1 MGAPCRAPKEHETMK
16 HVSLPGGEKV
26 PALGLGTWR
35 MGESA
40 RTRAAEVA
48 AVREAIGMGYRLI
61 DTAEMYGEG
70 GAESVVGEALRGAV
84 QAGDVRREELF
95 IVSKVYPHNASRAGT
110 VAACE
115 RSLARLGLD
124 HIDLYLLHWR
134 GSHPLRDTVEG
145 FEALR
150 AGQRIR
156 HWGVSNCDVDDLQE
170 LWSVSGACAAN
181 QVWYSMSQ
189 RGAEFD
195 LLPWQRERGVP
206 LMAYS
211 PIDQAELAR
220 NIMLAELGLRRG
232 ITAAQ
237 LALAWTL
244 RDGGVIAI
252 PKAVKTEHL
261 RANLAAADVQ
271 LDRETLAAID
281 TAFPPPKR
289 RQPLAVN

>member
-1 MGAPCRAPKEHETMK
+1 MK

-40 RTRAAEVA
+40 RTRAGEVA
-48 AVREAIGMGYRLI
+48 AVREAIEMGYRLI

-134 GSHPLRDTVEG
+134 GSHPLRETVEG

-150 AGQRIR
+150 ARQSIR

-170 LWSVSGACAAN
+170 LWPVSGACAAN

-189 RGAEFD
+189 RGVEFD

-271 LDRETLAAID
+271 LDRETLAALD

>member
-1 MGAPCRAPKEHETMK
+1 MK
-16 HVSLPGGEKV
+16 FESLPNGEKL

-35 MGESA
+35 MGEA
-40 RTRAAEVA
+40 NTMRAAEVA
-48 AVREAIGMGYRLI
+48 TVREAIELGYRLI

-70 GAESVVGEALRGAV
+70 GAESVVGEAVRGAL
-84 QAGDVRREELF
+84 QAGDVKREELF
-95 IVSKVYPHNASRAGT
+95 IVSKVYPHNAGRAGT
-110 VAACE
+110 EAACE
-115 RSLARLGLD
+115 RSLRRLGLD

-134 GSHPLRDTVEG
+134 GAYPLSETVEG

-150 AGQRIR
+150 ARRRIR
-156 HWGVSNCDVDDLQE
+156 HWGVSNCDLDDLRE
-170 LWSVSGACAAN
+170 LWAISGACAAN

-195 LLPWQRERGVP
+195 LLPWLRERHVP

-211 PIDQAELAR
+211 PIDQSELAH

-244 RDGGVIAI
+244 RAGGVIAI
-252 PKAVKTEHL
+252 PKATKTEHL
-261 RANLAAADVQ
+261 RANLAAAYVQ
-271 LDRETLAAID
+271 LDAETLDAID
-281 TAFPPPKR
+281 TAFVPPKR
-289 RQPLAVN
+289 KQPLAMN